1 MVNFNPSPWLAI
13 VPIIIKIFARCE
25 AAALTLAV
33 SLTVFNSSS
42 LLGQL
47 RLLSTKNLFLFIDL
61 TAKGIS
67 GILRLSKR
75 GLFFSLERG
84 GVLIISSE
92 LIHLLSLVT
101 HGQVFIHFQN
111 LLAFMLATC
120 FVVLSKACQFF
131 VNPQETL
138 LLLDGFL
145 LFFLHQQFDELFV
158 SLGNFLELLFVC
170 DGLFI
175 LKVKK
180 LLEDLRVCTRGVRA
194 NEIAALGLRPC
205 TTTADDPWQST
216 HITPAPYILPG
227 TFPSQLA
234 HPRWI

>member
-145 LFFLHQQFDELFV
+145 HDAGPPEKVSQIVDVVGKHSTCSSSSISNLTSSSSRLAISSSCFLYVTV
-158 SLGNFLELLFVC
+158 S
-170 DGLFI
+170 
-175 LKVKK
+175 
-180 LLEDLRVCTRGVRA
+180 
-194 NEIAALGLRPC
+194 
-205 TTTADDPWQST
+205 S
-216 HITPAPYILPG
+216 
-227 TFPSQLA
+227 S
-234 HPRWI
+234 

>member
-92 LIHLLSLVT
+92 LILIWSGDQKCEDETKKRAGKADPSLVAGDAWPSL
-101 HGQVFIHFQN
+101 HPFPESFGFHARDVLRGLEQGVPVLRQSSGDAPSPRRLSA
-111 LLAFMLATC
+111 LL
-120 FVVLSKACQFF
+120 
-131 VNPQETL
+131 P
-138 LLLDGFL
+138 
-145 LFFLHQQFDELFV
+145 
-158 SLGNFLELLFVC
+158 
-170 DGLFI
+170 
-175 LKVKK
+175 
-180 LLEDLRVCTRGVRA
+180 
-194 NEIAALGLRPC
+194 
-205 TTTADDPWQST
+205 
-216 HITPAPYILPG
+216 
-227 TFPSQLA
+227 PSA
-234 HPRWI
+234 I